1 MEPGEIQC
9 KLKVGFVSGVYAA
22 KQGIMFNLL
31 SLLRLSRV
39 DTILLDRRGNC
50 IEGIKQSLKLKG
62 LVSLL
67 AWVDK
72 ASINI

>member
-1 MEPGEIQC
+1 M
-9 KLKVGFVSGVYAA
+9 
-22 KQGIMFNLL
+22 
-31 SLLRLSRV
+31 V